1 MVARSA
7 GCEQQALST
16 ASLAASSNRDPH
28 YVRLITDDATD
39 FASKIRCSQKPSYSK
54 LYSLTVPVS
63 LRDYFCGC
71 YRANTSVRPYGFV
84 VLFIMFF
91 CAHILCALFFCLILF
106 WANTRCVRPNYSCF
120 LILGVVIGY
129 SLFMSVSL
137 LTFCHSKSYK
147 NARHAGKIVAIA
159 FVQEL

>member
-7 GCEQQALST
+7 GCEQQVLST

-71 YRANTSVRPYGFV
+71 YRANTSVRPYGICVFIYY
-84 VLFIMFF
+84 VL
-91 CAHILCALFFCLILF
+91 LCALLVRPVLMSN
-106 WANTRCVRPNYSCF
+106 WCVCPNYSCF
-120 LILGVVIGY
+120 LILGVVVVY
-129 SLFMSVSL
+129 SLFLSVSL
-137 LTFCHSKSYK
+137 LTFCRSKSYK
-147 NARHAGKIVAIA
+147 NARHAERIVAVA
-159 FVQEL
+159 FV

>member
-7 GCEQQALST
+7 GCEQQVLST

-63 LRDYFCGC
+63 FKSLLLWVLSGEHIGSPLRRMCPLEYFVRTISAPCS
-71 YRANTSVRPYGFV
+71 YVLLMFRALKLSHLMQQGGEACKARGIIP
-84 VLFIMFF
+84 
-91 CAHILCALFFCLILF
+91 CAQK
-106 WANTRCVRPNYSCF
+106 
-120 LILGVVIGY
+120 VVI
-129 SLFMSVSL
+129 
-137 LTFCHSKSYK
+137 
-147 NARHAGKIVAIA
+147 
-159 FVQEL
+159 

>member
-16 ASLAASSNRDPH
+16 ASLAASFNRDPH

-39 FASKIRCSQKPSYSK
+39 FASKIRCSQKQSYSK

-71 YRANTSVRPYGFV
+71 FWANTSVRPYRGAVYSFV
-84 VLFIMFF
+84 FLCAPMCAPCSSVLLMFRALKLSHLMQQGGVACKARGIIPFSFTFVRTHLCVLFFSFI
-91 CAHILCALFFCLILF
+91 
-106 WANTRCVRPNYSCF
+106 NV
-120 LILGVVIGY
+120 
-129 SLFMSVSL
+129 
-137 LTFCHSKSYK
+137 
-147 NARHAGKIVAIA
+147 
-159 FVQEL
+159 